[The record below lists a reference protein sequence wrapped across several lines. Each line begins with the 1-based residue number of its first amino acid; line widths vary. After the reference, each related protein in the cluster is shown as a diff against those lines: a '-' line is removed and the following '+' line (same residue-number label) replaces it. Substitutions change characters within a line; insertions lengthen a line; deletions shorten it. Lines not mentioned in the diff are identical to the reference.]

1 MKRVKYGIEGLDKM
15 MDGGLI
21 PGRVYFLSGG
31 TGTGKTVLGLRFL
44 WEGLRNGE
52 KCMYIAVDRPP
63 SVFLPNV
70 TRSFKWSLNN
80 MSLMDAVPAHSLYT
94 VGYPVH
100 DITAKGEIS
109 KVSKMK
115 EGAEKGEL
123 TIESIIM
130 KLTKEFDTNKYDRIV
145 LDSLTILRK
154 YGIEEERKNLAI
166 HQLVRFFIEKK
177 VTTILTV
184 DSNVEDLSAELLLSD
199 GFIILN
205 KEVRKNAYYRTL
217 QILKMRG
224 TTFDFKPHE
233 LLINEEGVS
242 VRI

>member
-1 MKRVKYGIEGLDKM
+1 MKRVKFGIEGLDKM

-21 PGRVYFLSGG
+21 PARVYFLSGG
-31 TGTGKTVLGLRFL
+31 TGTGKTVIGLRYL

-63 SVFLPNV
+63 SVFMS
-70 TRSFKWSLNN
+70 TISSSFKWSLNN
-80 MSLMDAVPAHSLYT
+80 MSIMDAVPAHSLYT

-123 TIESIIM
+123 TIESIM
-130 KLTKEFDTNKYDRIV
+130 LKLTKEFETNKYDRIV

-154 YGIEEERKNLAI
+154 YGIEEERKNLAL
-166 HQLVRFFIEKK
+166 HQLARFFIEKK

-184 DSNVEDLSAELLLSD
+184 DSNIGDLSAELLLAD

-205 KEVRKNAYYRTL
+205 KEIRDNAYHRTL

-224 TTFDFKPHE
+224 TVFDFTPHE
-233 LLINEEGVS
+233 LMINNQGIS
-242 VRI
+242 VRA